1 MLLLLALSTTIV
13 RPTLEFT
20 SRRAS
25 LHRSAA
31 ADPLVHRVPNG
42 THRFLA
48 GAVMLGDRSVRGR
61 KGAEAA
67 AQKLVDNGDAATLEE
82 AYSLQGR
89 RGAEAAAQSLVDSG
103 DAATL
108 EEARSLLGR
117 MGAKAAAQK
126 LVDSGDAARSHP
138 PADELTKPALT
149 QIILRPMQNVPG
161 QHLVAPSCHS
171 AAQPAAATT
180 TSRATLDDMKLE
192 EAG

>member
-31 ADPLVHRVPNG
+31 ADALVHRVPDG
-42 THRFLA
+42 THRFL

-61 KGAEAA
+61 RGAEAA

-117 MGAKAAAQK
+117 MGAKAAAQ
-126 LVDSGDAARSHP
+126 
-138 PADELTKPALT
+138 
-149 QIILRPMQNVPG
+149 
-161 QHLVAPSCHS
+161 
-171 AAQPAAATT
+171 
-180 TSRATLDDMKLE
+180 
-192 EAG
+192 